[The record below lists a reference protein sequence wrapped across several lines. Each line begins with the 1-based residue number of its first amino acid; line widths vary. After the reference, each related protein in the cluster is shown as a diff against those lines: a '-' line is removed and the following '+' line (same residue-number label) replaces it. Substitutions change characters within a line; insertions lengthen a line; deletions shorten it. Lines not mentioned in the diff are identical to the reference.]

1 MNARNFT
8 CVAIAAAAALTAC
21 RGGFRV
27 NRFPT
32 NESLYVAALQE
43 YQKKHWGNAVLAF
56 EKLTND
62 LPARDTL
69 LPRSYWYLGNAH
81 ERDDDHL
88 LAAQSFTRLYE
99 SFPDDSLADDA
110 TLEAARSYR
119 RMWRRPTLDATYG
132 ETALATYQTLLGL
145 YETSDL
151 IPAARRE
158 IAELE
163 QWFATKNY
171 ETGRFYQR
179 NKAWDSAILYYKY
192 VLERWPNVPR
202 ARDALLRLAE
212 SYKAIRYRD
221 DLAETCAKLRQG
233 YPGDADVARVCAD
246 VKTPDLPSVA
256 LPRPASSGD

>member
-1 MNARNFT
+1 MNARTFT

-21 RGGFRV
+21 RGGFRI
-27 NRFPT
+27 NKYPT

-81 ERDDDHL
+81 ERDADHL
-88 LAAQSFTRLYE
+88 LAAQSYTRLYE

-110 TLEAARSYR
+110 ALEAARSYR
-119 RMWRRPTLDATYG
+119 RMWRQPTLDATYG

-145 YETSDL
+145 YETSPL
-151 IPAARRE
+151 VPAVRRE
-158 IAELE
+158 IADLE

-171 ETGRFYQR
+171 ETGRFYLR
-179 NKAWDSAILYYKY
+179 NKAWDSAILYFKY
-192 VLERWPNVPR
+192 VVERWPNVPR

-221 DLAETCAKLRQG
+221 DLAETCTKLRQG
-233 YPGDADVARVCAD
+233 YPGDIEVARVCGD
-246 VKTPDLPSVA
+246 VKTPDAPAVA
-256 LPRPASSGD
+256 LPRPASSGG